1 MRIKSKVTS
10 NFIKHI
16 LLLTIYVCFLTPSCL
31 KTQNKKNEESLSVLN
46 HKMLDSLVLHD
57 ADALED
63 SLRQGA
69 EFSYL
74 FADDRLFDLGDNEN
88 TQPSQILNNALKTAD
103 INLLEILFRYAP
115 TASLRYLLL
124 LRVTSEVKDE
134 ALLLE
139 LVNRRIIT
147 KSLINYSHGKAII
160 RVTCVAGA
168 NNKLDFFSKII
179 FLTDNPYGICQYT
192 GTELSY
198 AIITGNVDAI
208 RHVLTS
214 GYLKHIGLNYEKEK
228 AEVLNKKIL
237 VEDGIYLSYPTPIQI
252 AIEGGMLLA
261 PGYYSGVYPNIEII
275 KLLVSLGADIQ
286 AWHKKQN
293 LVEIVKKS
301 KRPKESKEKVL
312 KYLKSINIE

>member
-1 MRIKSKVTS
+1 MAS

-16 LLLTIYVCFLTPSCL
+16 LLLTIYACFLTLSCL
-31 KTQNKKNEESLSVLN
+31 KTQNKKNEESIPVLN
-46 HKMLDSLVLHD
+46 HKMLDSLALRD
-57 ADALED
+57 SDALEN

-88 TQPSQILNNALKTAD
+88 TQPSQILSNALKKAD
-103 INLLEILFRYAP
+103 FNLLEILFRYAP
-115 TASLRYLLL
+115 TDKLRYLLL
-124 LRVTSEVKDE
+124 LRATSEVKDE

-139 LVNRRIIT
+139 LVNRKIIT
-147 KSLINYSHGKAII
+147 KSLINYSHEKAVK

-168 NNKLDFFSKII
+168 NNKLNFFSKII
-179 FLTDNPYGICQYT
+179 FLTDNPYGICKYS

-198 AIITGNVDAI
+198 AIITDNINAV
-208 RHVLTS
+208 RHVLNN
-214 GYLKHIGLNYEKEK
+214 GHLNHIGLNYEKEK
-228 AEVLNKKIL
+228 AKELNKKHS
-237 VEDGIYLSYPTPIQI
+237 VGDGSYLSYPTPIQI
-252 AIEGGMLLA
+252 AIEGGVVVS
-261 PGYYSGVYPNIEII
+261 PRYYSGVYPNIEII
-275 KLLVSLGADIQ
+275 QLLVSLGADIQ